1 VPSETSDRREARD
14 LELQHWFSPAF
25 PVGGYAYSHG
35 IERAVEAGLVTN
47 AVTLAEW
54 IEDIVAHG
62 TGPNDCI
69 FLAEAFRVAQ
79 GWQAVG
85 VPSALST
92 VAQLA
97 LALGAS
103 SERRLETL
111 QQGAAF
117 RDLQMAI
124 EPMPC
129 LNWFDDLPTAFPI
142 VVGVVAAK
150 RGHQIET
157 VLPAYLQAFAA
168 NLFAAGIR
176 LAVIGQTEV
185 QKRVMQLRPLV
196 LGIAREA
203 AGSTLD
209 DLGSMSLKA
218 DLMVMQHE
226 TQIGRLFRS

>member
-1 VPSETSDRREARD
+1 MREARD

-35 IERAVEAGLVTN
+35 IERAVEAEIVTN
-47 AVTLAEW
+47 ADTLTNW
-54 IEDIVAHG
+54 IEDILTYG
-62 TGPNDCI
+62 TGRNDCI
-69 FLAEAFRVAQ
+69 LLAEAFRIAK
-79 GWQAVG
+79 GWQG
-85 VPSALST
+85 DDVPAALPDI
-92 VAQLA
+92 AQLA

-117 RDLQMAI
+117 RDLHMAI

-129 LNWFDDLPTAFPI
+129 LGWFDDLPTAFPI
-142 VVGVVAAK
+142 VVGIVAAK
-150 RGHQIET
+150 RGHELAA

-185 QKRVMQLRPLV
+185 QKRLMLLRPVV
-196 LGIAREA
+196 LGIARA
-203 AGSTLD
+203 AATSTLD
-209 DLGSMSLKA
+209 DLGTMSLKA
-218 DLMVMQHE
+218 DLMAMQHE